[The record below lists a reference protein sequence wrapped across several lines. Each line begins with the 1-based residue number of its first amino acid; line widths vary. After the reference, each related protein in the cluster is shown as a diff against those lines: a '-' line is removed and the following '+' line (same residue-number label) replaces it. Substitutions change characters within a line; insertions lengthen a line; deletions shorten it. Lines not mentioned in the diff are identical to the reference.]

1 MKQEILNRLLIDRSL
16 GALAPDVAALLEA
29 YLEREPADSE
39 AAAEIE
45 ESVRLARKAL
55 EGGPAVQLPPLK
67 MLPLPEQPPAEHR
80 RRRAWWPAELAAAL
94 VLGIGLGFLAFH
106 PGEPAQVR
114 SHLTDGFGWGEA
126 PDEPLPFLTK
136 NGSRGRSPH
145 LSGISEMRSKLQPRA
160 ATVRVETA
168 DSAPPDAFWSVKRLA
183 RMEPKTA
190 STRGPRVT
198 WNSLLQYNQANN

>member
-45 ESVRLARKAL
+45 EAVRLARKAL

-106 PGEPAQVR
+106 PGEPAQV
-114 SHLTDGFGWGEA
+114 
-126 PDEPLPFLTK
+126 K
-136 NGSRGRSPH
+136 
-145 LSGISEMRSKLQPRA
+145 IQPPA
-160 ATVRVETA
+160 AAVRVETA